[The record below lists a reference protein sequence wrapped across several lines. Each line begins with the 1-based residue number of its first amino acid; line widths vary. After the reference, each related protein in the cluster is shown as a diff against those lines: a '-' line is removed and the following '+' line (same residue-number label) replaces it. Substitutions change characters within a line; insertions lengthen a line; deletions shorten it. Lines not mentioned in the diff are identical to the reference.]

1 MGRKRSGPGQLVY
14 FCIAQLIFI
23 FLCGCAL
30 MQTPPPGDEALQA
43 VLRGRR
49 FLAQQEYENSVKELQ
64 KALAL
69 AGNKP
74 PADDAI
80 FHLGLIYAHVG
91 NPKKDNRTAM
101 NYFNRL
107 IKEQPQ
113 SPWVDQ
119 AEAWVGVLQV
129 NEKLSETLEK
139 SKQVDIEIEEKRR
152 QKERQ
157 DR

>member
-1 MGRKRSGPGQLVY
+1 
-14 FCIAQLIFI
+14 
-23 FLCGCAL
+23 
-30 MQTPPPGDEALQA
+30 MQTPPSVDEALQA

-49 FLAQQEYENSVKELQ
+49 LLAQQQYENSVKELQ

-113 SPWVDQ
+113 SPWIDQ
-119 AEAWVGVLQV
+119 AKVWVGVLQV

>member
-1 MGRKRSGPGQLVY
+1 LLQAPR
-14 FCIAQLIFI
+14 
-23 FLCGCAL
+23 
-30 MQTPPPGDEALQA
+30 PGDEALQA
-43 VLRGRR
+43 VLRGQR
-49 FLAQQEYENSVKELQ
+49 FLARQEYENSVKELQ

-113 SPWVDQ
+113 SPWVEQ
-119 AEAWVGVLQV
+119 AKAWVGVLQI
-129 NEKLSETLEK
+129 NEKLSDTLEK

>member
-1 MGRKRSGPGQLVY
+1 MGGKRRGPGQLVY
-14 FCIAQLIFI
+14 FCTAQLIFI
-23 FLCGCAL
+23 FVCGCAL
-30 MQTPPPGDEALQA
+30 TQAPRPSDEALQA

-69 AGNKP
+69 SGNKP

-91 NPKKDNRTAM
+91 NAKKDNRTAM

-107 IKEQPQ
+107 IKEQPH

-119 AEAWVGVLQV
+119 AKAWVGVLQV
-129 NEKLSETLEK
+129 NEKLAATLEK

-152 QKERQ
+152 QK
-157 DR
+157 

>member
-1 MGRKRSGPGQLVY
+1 MGGKRRGPGQLVY

-23 FLCGCAL
+23 FVCGCAM
-30 MQTPPPGDEALQA
+30 MQAPRPGDEALQA

-49 FLAQQEYENSVKELQ
+49 FLAQQDFENSGKELQ
-64 KALAL
+64 KAMAL
-69 AGNKP
+69 SGNKP

-91 NPKKDNRTAM
+91 NPKKDNRTAI
-101 NYFNRL
+101 NYFTRL
-107 IKEQPQ
+107 LKEHPQ

-119 AEAWVGVLQV
+119 AKAWVGVLQV
-129 NEKLSETLEK
+129 NEKLAETLEK

-157 DR
+157 ER

>member
-1 MGRKRSGPGQLVY
+1 MGGKRSGPGQLVY
-14 FCIAQLIFI
+14 FCIAQLIF
-23 FLCGCAL
+23 LLVCGCMPVPA
-30 MQTPPPGDEALQA
+30 PRPGDEALQA

-64 KALAL
+64 KAMAL
-69 AGNKP
+69 SGNKP

-91 NPKKDNRTAM
+91 NPKKDSRTAI
-101 NYFNRL
+101 NYFARL
-107 IKEQPQ
+107 LKEHPQ

-119 AEAWVGVLQV
+119 AKAWVGVLQV
-129 NEKLSETLEK
+129 NEKLAETLEK

-157 DR
+157 ER

>member
-14 FCIAQLIFI
+14 FCIAQLILI
-23 FLCGCAL
+23 FVCGCVT
-30 MQTPPPGDEALQA
+30 MQTPPPVDEALQA
-43 VLRGRR
+43 VLRGQR
-49 FLAQQEYENSVKELQ
+49 FLAKQEYENSVKEFQ
-64 KALAL
+64 KAMTLS
-69 AGNKP
+69 GNKP

-119 AEAWVGVLQV
+119 AKAWVGVLQV
-129 NEKLSETLEK
+129 NEKLAETLEK

-152 QKERQ
+152 QK
-157 DR
+157 